1 MNKYAT
7 VIVANSNKSAA
18 QALLGDDF
26 FDIQLKK
33 GFSKYWVSS
42 GYFLIEEYDA
52 IVDSELAYIINT
64 KDSFHSCLAEQG
76 MTKVIIEE

>member
-7 VIVANSNKSAA
+7 VIVTNSNKGAA

-42 GYFLIEEYDA
+42 GYFLVEEYNA

-64 KDSFHSCLAEQG
+64 EDSFYNCLNEQG

>member
-1 MNKYAT
+1 MNVYAT
-7 VIVANSNKSAA
+7 IIVSNANKEAA
-18 QALLGDDF
+18 QALVGDDF

-52 IVDSELAYIINT
+52 IVDRELAYIINT
-64 KDSFHSCLAEQG
+64 EDSFHSCLDEQG

>member
-7 VIVANSNKSAA
+7 VIVTNSNKGAA

-42 GYFLIEEYDA
+42 GYFLVEEYNA

-64 KDSFHSCLAEQG
+64 EDSFYSCLNEQG